1 MVKDRLKELRQEMS
15 KRGIDIYIVPTADF
29 HESEYVGEHFKA
41 RKFITGFTGSA
52 GTAVITMEE
61 AGLWTDGRYFVQAAK
76 QLKDTTIELRKMG
89 EEGVPTVDGY
99 IEATL
104 KEGGCLG
111 FDGRVI
117 NGAWGNRL
125 LAMVEKKHGKI
136 HADEDLIDIIWKDR
150 PALSEEI

>member
-76 QLKDTTIELRKMG
+76 QLKIAHRTFLLWAKEKM
-89 EEGVPTVDGY
+89 D
-99 IEATL
+99 A
-104 KEGGCLG
+104 
-111 FDGRVI
+111 
-117 NGAWGNRL
+117 
-125 LAMVEKKHGKI
+125 
-136 HADEDLIDIIWKDR
+136 
-150 PALSEEI
+150 